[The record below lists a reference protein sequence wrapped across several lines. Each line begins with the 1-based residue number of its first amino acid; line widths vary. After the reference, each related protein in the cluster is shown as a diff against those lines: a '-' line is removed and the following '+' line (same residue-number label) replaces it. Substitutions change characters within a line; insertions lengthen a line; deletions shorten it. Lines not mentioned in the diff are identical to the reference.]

1 MPLSE
6 NEQRLL
12 EQMEKA
18 LYAEDSK
25 FAASFRGSD
34 VRRRK
39 RRQLGVAVVGFV
51 LGLGLLMAGVATP
64 VWILGLVGFL
74 VMLASA
80 MYVLSTSRR
89 TPSPLEVVTGE
100 GETRPPRR
108 GRRGRKDRGAV
119 SRGSFME
126 RLEERWRRRRD
137 TGY

>member
-12 EQMEKA
+12 EQMERA

-51 LGLGLLMAGVATP
+51 VGLALLMAGVATP
-64 VWILGLVGFL
+64 VWPLGVVGFL

-80 MYVLSTSRR
+80 MYVVSTSRS
-89 TPSPLEVVTGE
+89 TASPLEVVTGT
-100 GETRPPRR
+100 GETRAPRR
-108 GRRGRKDRGAV
+108 RSRRGGSGA
-119 SRGSFME
+119 GFMQ
-126 RLEERWRRRRD
+126 RVEERWRRRRE